1 MPHQRYKSALLLSS
15 WNCSARNLP
24 STASALHSAFSL
36 DTNRSVNMRA
46 SFASILLP
54 SLSIGIALCA
64 HAPLSYQNPHAMC
77 YEYTI
82 PLNVT
87 SDNWVFNATKFSDNL
102 DLANFV
108 TASSSVN
115 SSNVFY
121 PVEAEPVAQTHQVN
135 ISGTFCQSKQ
145 AGPNSTVIVA
155 THGIGGDGT

>member
-1 MPHQRYKSALLLSS
+1 VFLSS

-24 STASALHSAFSL
+24 SAFSL

-46 SFASILLP
+46 SFYSLLLP
-54 SLSIGIALCA
+54 ALSIGVMAFCVPA
-64 HAPLSYQNPHAMC
+64 NLSYQNPHAIC
-77 YEYTI
+77 HEYTI

-87 SDNWVFNATKFSDNL
+87 SENWVFNATKFSDNL

-121 PVEAEPVAQTHQVN
+121 PVEADPVSQTHQVD
-135 ISGTFCQSKQ
+135 IHGTFCQSKY

-155 THGIGGDGT
+155 THGIGGDGK